1 MVKGLVN
8 DKIIPKEKIINAQ
21 NSLVK
26 EVDLSYGEKSQEKIE
41 TPIDNRELA
50 DVIYIFCDKKEIG
63 IKLVDLTPDGLF
75 QLIGGYP
82 IGEIIVNPT
91 TFEAVKWNDE
101 INFPNQVAKQ
111 QYRSLSGVKTQRVTT
126 IMVSEQKM
134 VEILQKIDK
143 GIDLPQ
149 LKIEIGKNKN
159 YNNQETKIDSQDD
172 NYFLGSY
179 DDGANFS
186 K

>member
-1 MVKGLVN
+1 MVKGKTSENGFVMQGFAYREREIAKSEN
-8 DKIIPKEKIINAQ
+8 DAYDP
-21 NSLVK
+21 
-26 EVDLSYGEKSQEKIE
+26 DLANI
-41 TPIDNRELA
+41 
-50 DVIYIFCDKKEIG
+50 IYIFCDKKEIG
-63 IKLVDLTPDGLF
+63 IKLVDLTPDNLL
-75 QLIGGYP
+75 Q
-82 IGEIIVNPT
+82 IINGHPVGTITVRPT
-91 TFEAVKWNDE
+91 TFEAVTWNDE
-101 INFPNQVAKQ
+101 INFPNQAVNQNYKD
-111 QYRSLSGVKTQRVTT
+111 LSGVKAQRVTT

-149 LKIEIGKNKN
+149 LKIEIGKNKD

-179 DDGANFS
+179 DDGDNFS